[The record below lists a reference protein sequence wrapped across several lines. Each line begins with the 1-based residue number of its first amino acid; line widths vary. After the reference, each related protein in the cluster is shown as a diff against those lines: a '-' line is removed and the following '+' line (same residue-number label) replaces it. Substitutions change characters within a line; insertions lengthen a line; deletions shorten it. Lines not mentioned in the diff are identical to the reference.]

1 LLKIEIYFLRNI
13 EKDSGNEPSLEFML
27 MNDMIRQLLSVVNLV
42 AEPSVVAD
50 TGVVGLKTDVI
61 YFRGRI

>member
-1 LLKIEIYFLRNI
+1 MLKIEIYFLRNI

>member
-1 LLKIEIYFLRNI
+1 
-13 EKDSGNEPSLEFML
+13 